1 MAPTT
6 AGRSC
11 SFYVF
16 GLRSATQE
24 RFAFGGRK
32 RRLSGKRE
40 ASMRSPLHR
49 DRVGRGPGPEAGAGP
64 PLLGDPL
71 LYAVALIA
79 SAVCAPVFRY
89 VLWLGD
95 EGVLL
100 HGAAR
105 ILGGE
110 VLYRDFFEVLPPGSF
125 LIITAWMK
133 LFGAGF
139 ASVRVLAVGVI
150 AVIAALLYAT
160 ARLSSDNRPL
170 AALLSIAWAVR
181 VPWENS
187 HHWFTTA
194 ASMAAAVGLL
204 LALDGAPRRGAAFLA
219 GLFAGAAAIVT
230 PMRGALLCL
239 AVVALLFTLPGARSR
254 LLSAIVGIGLVPAA
268 MILYLTAIGTLGA
281 AVDDVLRFPARR
293 YVRIQAVPFGSFATL
308 ADTASVALFPI
319 TLVLAG
325 TAFALRRAAIW
336 RELRF
341 RASLA
346 LAGVGLVGAYPR
358 PDIAHLNFT
367 APLAC
372 PLFALVATDLL
383 GRLGRR
389 ARIAAGALLIGLCL
403 AHVGYALKLRMAVV
417 TAPLHEVPTAR
428 GLTVRLPSLWTD
440 DFAALVVQIDRIPRD
455 DAFFFYP
462 YVPMLPYLTAR
473 RHVAALDVMTPGYTT
488 TEQFRET
495 CVRVLSEA
503 RWVVIER
510 SWTDPAKLRSV
521 FPAMR
526 DPDPPEQR
534 GFQAALRL
542 AFDRVVH
549 TSTFFELRAR
559 DASASVA
566 LCDRIGASPDTR

>member
-11 SFYVF
+11 SFSGF
-16 GLRSATQE
+16 GWRSATQE
-24 RFAFGGRK
+24 RFAFDERE

-49 DRVGRGPGPEAGAGP
+49 DLVGRGPGLEAASGP

-150 AVIAALLYAT
+150 AVIAALLYAA

-204 LALDGAPRRGAAFLA
+204 LALAGPRRCGPGRRLPAPRHCPPQLHRAARLPALRARRDGSARPSGAPRPYRRGRALDRPVPRTCRLRAQVEDGRRHRSPARGANGARA
-219 GLFAGAAAIVT
+219 HGAAPKSLDRRLRSA
-230 PMRGALLCL
+230 RGPDRPHPPRRR
-239 AVVALLFTLPGARSR
+239 LLFLPLRPDASLPHGTPSR
-254 LLSAIVGIGLVPAA
+254 CGPRR
-268 MILYLTAIGTLGA
+268 
-281 AVDDVLRFPARR
+281 DDTGV
-293 YVRIQAVPFGSFATL
+293 YDDGAVP
-308 ADTASVALFPI
+308 
-319 TLVLAG
+319 
-325 TAFALRRAAIW
+325 R
-336 RELRF
+336 
-341 RASLA
+341 
-346 LAGVGLVGAYPR
+346 
-358 PDIAHLNFT
+358 N
-367 APLAC
+367 
-372 PLFALVATDLL
+372 
-383 GRLGRR
+383 
-389 ARIAAGALLIGLCL
+389 
-403 AHVGYALKLRMAVV
+403 
-417 TAPLHEVPTAR
+417 
-428 GLTVRLPSLWTD
+428 
-440 DFAALVVQIDRIPRD
+440 
-455 DAFFFYP
+455 
-462 YVPMLPYLTAR
+462 
-473 RHVAALDVMTPGYTT
+473 
-488 TEQFRET
+488 
-495 CVRVLSEA
+495 
-503 RWVVIER
+503 
-510 SWTDPAKLRSV
+510 
-521 FPAMR
+521 
-526 DPDPPEQR
+526 
-534 GFQAALRL
+534 
-542 AFDRVVH
+542 
-549 TSTFFELRAR
+549 LRAR
-559 DASASVA
+559 PQRGSMAGHRAQ
-566 LCDRIGASPDTR
+566 LDRPD

>member
-1 MAPTT
+1 MSSP
-6 AGRSC
+6 
-11 SFYVF
+11 
-16 GLRSATQE
+16 LI
-24 RFAFGGRK
+24 
-32 RRLSGKRE
+32 RRWT
-40 ASMRSPLHR
+40 RSPRL
-49 DRVGRGPGPEAGAGP
+49 EAGAGP
-64 PLLGDPL
+64 MLLHDPL
-71 LYAVALIA
+71 LYGVSLIA
-79 SAVCAPVFRY
+79 VAVCAPLFRY
-89 VLWLGD
+89 VVWLGD

-100 HGAAR
+100 HAAAR

-150 AVIAALLYAT
+150 AAIAALLYAA

-204 LALDGAPRRGAAFLA
+204 LALDGAPRRGAAFFA

-230 PMRGALLCL
+230 PARGALLCL
-239 AVVALLFTLPGARSR
+239 AVVVVLLTLPGARAR
-254 LLSAIVGIGLVPAA
+254 LPSAIVGMALVPMAT
-268 MILYLTAIGTLGA
+268 ILSLTAMGALTA
-281 AVDDVLRFPARR
+281 AVDDVIRFPARR
-293 YVRIQAVPFGSFATL
+293 YVGIQAVPFGSFATM
-308 ADTASVALFPI
+308 ADTVSVALFPI

-325 TAFALRRAAIW
+325 ATLALKRAAIW
-336 RELRF
+336 RAPRF

-346 LAGVGLVGAYPR
+346 LAIVGLVGAYPR
-358 PDIAHLNFT
+358 PDTAHLNFT
-367 APLAC
+367 APLAG

-389 ARIAAGALLIGLCL
+389 ARIATVALLIGLCL
-403 AHVGYALKLRMAVV
+403 AHVGYAIKLRMVV
-417 TAPLHEVPTAR
+417 VITPLHEVTTAR
-428 GLTVRLPSLWTD
+428 GLTVRLPSPWTT
-440 DFAALVVQIDRIPRD
+440 DFAALVVQIDRVPRD

-462 YVPMLPYLTAR
+462 YIPMLPYLTGR
-473 RHVAALDVMTPGYTT
+473 RHVATLDVMTPGYTT

-495 CVRVLSEA
+495 CVRVIREA
-503 RWVVIER
+503 RWAVIDR
-510 SWTDPAKLRSV
+510 SWSDPRKLRFV

-534 GFQAALRL
+534 DFQAALRL

-549 TSTFFELRAR
+549 TSTFFELRQRAE
-559 DASASVA
+559 SASVA
-566 LCDRIGASPDTR
+566 RCDRIGASPDAR